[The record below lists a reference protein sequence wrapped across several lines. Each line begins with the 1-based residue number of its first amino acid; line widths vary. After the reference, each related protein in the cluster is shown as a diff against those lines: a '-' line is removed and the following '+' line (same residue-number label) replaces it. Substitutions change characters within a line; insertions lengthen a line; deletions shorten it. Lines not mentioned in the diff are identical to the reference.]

1 MTFDCPTPNDISPAL
16 IGEFVEIQKGISEE
30 QRFIETIRAT
40 TRERLVQMTCDIDP
54 KQRKIA
60 EKYNKETL
68 KQLVARAKSLEQE
81 IAHAIFLSADKE
93 TRTGLVSWSV

>member
-1 MTFDCPTPNDISPAL
+1 MTFDCPTPNDISPVL
-16 IGEFVEIQKGISEE
+16 IGEFVEVQKGISEE

-40 TRERLVQMTCDIDP
+40 TRERLDQINCDTDP

-68 KQLVARAKSLEQE
+68 KQMVAQARLLERE
-81 IAHAIFLSADKE
+81 IAGAIFLSADKE
-93 TRTGLVSWSV
+93 TRTGFVSWSV